1 MGRKSTKEGVLRR
14 LYAES
19 MGRCMNPNCQISL
32 FLDAGDII
40 ERAHIVPYFDGED
53 NSYDNLLVLCPNCH
67 TNFDKNK
74 LFNTSE
80 VRSWKVKRMSEVES
94 FFSKRYKT
102 FLEMKEVIKPLLLD
116 NKAIFE
122 NYYIGEN
129 KNLWEK
135 FEGKVLV
142 NNATIKGILENN
154 LNLLQKSDV
163 YESNLE
169 IVMKFIAH
177 INEFQLTRGSGEKIR
192 EVLYPKEVDSIFGV
206 QSIEDSLSP
215 STESHEA
222 FLKKMIHED
231 RLVSIGLG
239 YDQPYITIKENDCE
253 SVVYLYDTPR
263 LRQLYFDNKCF
274 RATKVRLDSLNFILK
289 YLRNN
294 GISFE
299 YKEKGNL
306 QEIVVADI
314 SIIFVY
320 EYCLSKEFLTRLAP
334 PANTVIVNLH
344 NWNGEKCISKEAFEL
359 ADNLDVRLLY
369 TNNFYSFIRGV
380 K

>member
-40 ERAHIVPYFDGED
+40 ERAHIVPYCDGED

-94 FFSKRYKT
+94 FFSKKYKT

-116 NKAIFE
+116 NKTIFE
-122 NYYIGEN
+122 NYYIGKN

-163 YESNLE
+163 YKSNLE
-169 IVMKFIAH
+169 IVMNFIAH
-177 INEFQLTRGSGEKIR
+177 INEFQLTCESDEKIR
-192 EVLYPKEVDSIFGV
+192 KVLYPKEVDSIFDV

-215 STESHEA
+215 STESLEV

-253 SVVYLYDTPR
+253 SDVYLYDTPR

-314 SIIFVY
+314 NIIFVY

-344 NWNGEKCISKEAFEL
+344 NWNGEKCISKEACGL